1 MKALKSDRANTLL
14 ADPAARGQLRAYLAS
29 RATHNSSRKP
39 DPSTIIEMRSTGG
52 EVLRLRPIVVPKA
65 A

>member
-29 RATHNSSRKP
+29 RSAHNPERKP
-39 DPSTIIEMRSTGG
+39 DPAAVIEMRSNEG
-52 EVLRLRPIVVPKA
+52 EVVRLRPIVVPKA